1 MKALV
6 LALLLLPGT
15 VLAQYENNPAQQAL
29 WDYMSTAAPAYAML
43 NACGRDYTAEF
54 LYNDMM
60 GMAAQLV
67 QNQRDVEITMRMWS
81 RAQAQ
86 ASLEYYDT
94 LARLANNPES
104 ESCDLIETEIV
115 QLMGESV

>member
-67 QNQRDVEITMRMWS
+67 LNQRDVEITMRMWNQ
-81 RAQAQ
+81 AQAQ
-86 ASLEYYDT
+86 ASLEYYDI
-94 LARLANNPES
+94 LARLANSPES
-104 ESCDLIETEIV
+104 DACN
-115 QLMGESV
+115 QLEADVIRSLGAGV